1 VRRPAGEPRNRRA
14 VRRRRWSTTAAPTPR
29 RARAPRWRRGVVP
42 PLGPPLSL
50 PSPFAPL
57 VARAASSPRVVPS
70 LSPCGL
76 AASSSQGSHRHRA
89 CHAPPAAAASLEPTM
104 RVPRSSPPLALPPC
118 PHLTCTPSRHAR
130 SDAPPVCRAPRRSR
144 AEDRVGRRR
153 TTIPLPRHA
162 THSRPPPDK
171 ALSARPLPTRC
182 RASPPPQFVA
192 DAAPGDFSA
201 QGALT
206 GVPVARRRA
215 ERETRKP
222 RPAVLSSS
230 GRRRAR
236 SSRLAP
242 TVRVNSRSRAACVS
256 VTRAN
261 SLRCAALGDHDE
273 GGRGSRHGRNGRE
286 ASAAEGRG
294 GAHGRPGAVR
304 AAYRT
309 SATRSAARWSRRPA
323 RAARRRACNPP
334 FYP

>member
-1 VRRPAGEPRNRRA
+1 MRGRDPHPPSHRRRA
-14 VRRRRWSTTAAPTPR
+14 PISLAPPR
-29 RARAPRWRRGVVP
+29 ATRARMLLRSA
-42 PLGPPLSL
+42 
-50 PSPFAPL
+50 
-57 VARAASSPRVVPS
+57 AR
-70 LSPCGL
+70 
-76 AASSSQGSHRHRA
+76 
-89 CHAPPAAAASLEPTM
+89 
-104 RVPRSSPPLALPPC
+104 
-118 PHLTCTPSRHAR
+118 
-130 SDAPPVCRAPRRSR
+130 RAPRRSR

-153 TTIPLPRHA
+153 TTIPLLRHA
-162 THSRPPPDK
+162 TRLSTAARHCAGGAPAAHSLPRP
-171 ALSARPLPTRC
+171 
-182 RASPPPQFVA
+182 PPPQFVA

-304 AAYRT
+304 AAHRT